1 MPGQHQKKMRKPWDK
16 DTITSRKAPR
26 CVIPKRKYIRGK
38 ILQIEVRKLLGRVNV
53 LKPFKM

>member
-1 MPGQHQKKMRKPWDK
+1 MPGQHHKKMRKPWDK

-38 ILQIEVRKLLGRVNV
+38 ILQIEVRKLLGRV
-53 LKPFKM
+53 